1 MAMGRWWKRRRL
13 DLDEDDFKAEVEAH
27 LAMAEAERVAEGA
40 DRETAHYAA
49 LKDFGNVTLTTE
61 AARRVWTPRWLEAM
75 RDLTSDVRYA
85 VRSLLQQQGVRGSP

>member
-13 DLDEDDFKAEVEAH
+13 DLDDDDFKAEVEAH

-40 DRETAHYAA
+40 DREAAHFAA

-61 AARRVWTPRWLEAM
+61 AARRVWTPGWLEAAA
-75 RDLTSDVRYA
+75 RSDQRRPLRGPLA
-85 VRSLLQQQGVRGSP
+85 RCSTGVRGSP